1 MVKVYEFQW
10 KGNNQFQQKQKGKCL
25 GQSKEEVEK
34 RLQHKGYSQLKIQ
47 RNFAFAQ
54 SPKQEQVTQLLNQLS
69 LLINAKIPLKQAL
82 VMLCENCYQIKLYQ
96 WLKQIIQ
103 SLENGFSFSLSIEQT
118 KHYLSTQELQLI
130 RISEKSGRLG
140 MILTNIVDSRIKSE
154 KLMKKVKKILFYPMV
169 ILIIAL
175 IVSLF
180 LLMTIVPNFA
190 ELYSDKQQNLPFI
203 TEALFSLSNF
213 LQENVALLII
223 LAFAWGLFLSV
234 LAKKTSLVL
243 KARFYILSKLPVFKD
258 IIHHSRT
265 IFFCQNSS
273 LMLQANLRLDTI
285 LNSFLNN
292 KANDPFLS
300 TQVTQSLM
308 LLQKG
313 YPFYQGLTSQTFNN
327 EIIQMI
333 EIGEKSGNLAQ
344 MLEQISDI
352 YQQKLDYQI
361 DLLSQLLEPMLMLI
375 MGLIVGTII
384 VGLYLPIFDMGNLVQ

>member
-1 MVKVYEFQW
+1 M
-10 KGNNQFQQKQKGKCL
+10 
-25 GQSKEEVEK
+25 EK
-34 RLQHKGYSQLKIQ
+34 RLQQKGYSQLKIQ
-47 RNFAFAQ
+47 RNFSFAQ
-54 SPKQEQVTQLLNQLS
+54 APKQEQVTQLLKQLS

-103 SLENGFSFSLSIEQT
+103 SLENGFSFSSSIEQT

-130 RISEKSGRLG
+130 SIAEKSGRLG
-140 MILTNIVDSRIKSE
+140 MVLTNIVDSRIKSE
-154 KLMKKVKKILFYPMV
+154 KLMKKVKKILFYPIV

-180 LLMTIVPNFA
+180 LLITIVPNFA

-203 TEALFSLSNF
+203 TEVLFSLSNF
-213 LQENVALLII
+213 LQENLALLIS
-223 LAFAWGLFLSV
+223 LVFSFGLILSV
-234 LAKKTSLVL
+234 LAKKTSLVF

-258 IIHHSRT
+258 IIHHSRA

-285 LNSFLNN
+285 LHSFLSN
-292 KANDPFLS
+292 KANDPLLIY
-300 TQVTQSLM
+300 QLTQSLV

-313 YPFYQGLTSQTFNN
+313 YPFYQSLTTQTFNN

-333 EIGEKSGNLAQ
+333 EIGERSGNFAQ
-344 MLEQISDI
+344 MLEQVGEI

-375 MGLIVGTII
+375 MGLIVGAII
-384 VGLYLPIFDMGNLVQ
+384 VGLYLPIFDMGSLVQ